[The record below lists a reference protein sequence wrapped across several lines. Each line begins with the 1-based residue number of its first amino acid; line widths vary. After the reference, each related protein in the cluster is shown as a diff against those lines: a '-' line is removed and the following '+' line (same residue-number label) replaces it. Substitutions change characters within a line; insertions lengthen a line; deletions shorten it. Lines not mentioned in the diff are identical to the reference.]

1 MVLGAYVASASMKVS
16 QTLSARMVAQ
26 SLRSHIDRSRG
37 QSNLR
42 NTRRL
47 SKSSKLAL
55 RNSKSVGSCNS
66 LIRRVKSANPT
77 DRNCERRP
85 RAPQG

>member
-42 NTRRL
+42 NTTAIEQVEQAG
-47 SKSSKLAL
+47 LAQQQ
-55 RNSKSVGSCNS
+55 
-66 LIRRVKSANPT
+66 IRRQLQLTYP
-77 DRNCERRP
+77 P
-85 RAPQG
+85 RQVCKPNRQKL

>member
-1 MVLGAYVASASMKVS
+1 MALGAYVASASMKVS

-42 NTRRL
+42 NARRL
-47 SKSSKLAL
+47 SKPAL
-55 RNSKSVGSCNS
+55 RKQ
-66 LIRRVKSANPT
+66 IRRQLQLTYP
-77 DRNCERRP
+77 P
-85 RAPQG
+85 RQVCKPNRQKL

>member
-42 NTRRL
+42 NTTAIEQAT
-47 SKSSKLAL
+47 LA
-55 RNSKSVGSCNS
+55 
-66 LIRRVKSANPT
+66 
-77 DRNCERRP
+77 
-85 RAPQG
+85 

>member
-42 NTRRL
+42 NTRRS

-55 RNSKSVGSCNS
+55 RKQ
-66 LIRRVKSANPT
+66 IRRQLQLTYP
-77 DRNCERRP
+77 P
-85 RAPQG
+85 RQVCKPNRQKL